1 MHVRN
6 LLAKLD
12 CRSRVQATQRART
25 LQLLE

>member
-12 CRSRVQATQRART
+12 VRSRAEAVGKA
-25 LQLLE
+25 LELGLLS